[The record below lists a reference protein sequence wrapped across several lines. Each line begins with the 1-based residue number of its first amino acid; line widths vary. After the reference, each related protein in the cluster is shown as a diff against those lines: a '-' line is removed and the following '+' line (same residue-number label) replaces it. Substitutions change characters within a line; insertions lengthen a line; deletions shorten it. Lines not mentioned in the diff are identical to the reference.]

1 MINQGKPLFK
11 IRLQYELAI
20 KIIIYSFIII
30 LIGISYLFAS
40 NLLTFNIYSVFFALT
55 ALFVIYLKRNSYLTI
70 EENVLSVRYLKYYTQ
85 IEMSMDD
92 ICEIIVNKEKAQV
105 EIKGKQD
112 RSTYIYLDDLA
123 KEKLLHYM
131 VQNYPNISCIVLD

>member
-1 MINQGKPLFK
+1 MINQEKPLFK

-40 NLLTFNIYSVFFALT
+40 NLLTFNIYSVFFALM